1 MSDRHRPVDRMA
13 EIILARPSVT
23 ARQLAQE
30 LGFAQERSVYYWLR
44 KAGYGGLQSFR
55 AAVLTGLYPV
65 AAPGAARG
73 RLRTGR
79 VAEVPL
85 VAGQG
90 PADGAPRGYVVT
102 TQPVSHGAFAL
113 TIDSPDYRPVVE
125 PDDVLL
131 IDPDQEPEDGDLV
144 VIQAGSGQPLLCRT
158 YPRSRPRFVHPVT
171 GRPLALSPGYGPVA
185 EAKVLGRV
193 IGLQR
198 RF

>member
-1 MSDRHRPVDRMA
+1 MSERHPPVDRMA
-13 EIILARPSVT
+13 EIILQRPAVT

-44 KAGYGGLQSFR
+44 KAGFAGLKSFR
-55 AAVLTGLYPV
+55 AAVLTGKYPV
-65 AAPGAARG
+65 ATAAPQRPLRAA
-73 RLRTGR
+73 R

-85 VAGQG
+85 VSAAPSP
-90 PADGAPRGYVVT
+90 PAAPHGYVVT